1 MNKICVRYLV
11 SGRVQGV
18 FFRASTRYQA
28 QSLGISGYARNLA
41 DGRVEVLACGE
52 SKALDQLRTWLVK
65 GPGVRIAQYITNMEI
80 GPRLRLTRQIAL
92 MAWSILTIIITAT
105 TTRNPNPI
113 PLSLAALL
121 LNSIR

>member
-28 QSLGISGYARNLA
+28 QSLGISGYARNRA

-52 SKALDQLRTWLVK
+52 SKSLDQFKAWLVK
-65 GPGVRIAQYITNMEI
+65 GPDGANVTGVAYEPAAEQTFQGFSIT
-80 GPRLRLTRQIAL
+80 
-92 MAWSILTIIITAT
+92 
-105 TTRNPNPI
+105 
-113 PLSLAALL
+113 
-121 LNSIR
+121 